1 MASRWGRVFG
11 KRWRWLGLAVIASL
25 FLGKPRLARA
35 TDCVVGPSTYC
46 AAQSCGVW
54 YQPPNN
60 CSQVSQHCVYVDS
73 SDPSDPNYPV
83 SYNDCRKDNTG
94 CHWSTAY
101 DRCEPN
107 PENSSGLCLI
117 CNDNTQVCTCTDA
130 YGTPLPCCYYCSD
143 GSGCDSSGGGSPTP
157 TPSAPPA
164 CTPTYPEAPTPT
176 SPANGSTVYS
186 TSVTLHWQA
195 PSDWGTGCPSND
207 NHFLLNVVDYDTGHI
222 LTDSEGNPYNR
233 KVIDGA
239 VTSETVPLTGHEGH
253 EIGWRVIASN
263 GSYENQGARM
273 VFNVA
278 ATVAG
283 RVYLDADNTCST
295 AQAWT
300 NGGLTASLRG
310 TSYSDSVGSDGEF
323 GIISPPGTYT
333 LDMTVPSG
341 YICSS
346 GPLGTGC
353 FS

>member
-1 MASRWGRVFG
+1 LLVAIG
-11 KRWRWLGLAVIASL
+11 LGNWVIGAQKVKAEGS
-25 FLGKPRLARA
+25 
-35 TDCVVGPSTYC
+35 CVVGPGVYC
-46 AAQSCGVW
+46 AADTCGVW
-54 YQPPNN
+54 YQPPDN
-60 CSQVSQHCVYVDS
+60 CLTQ
-73 SDPSDPNYPV
+73 SDQCWHYDPTDLRETAYEDPNKQGGGP
-83 SYNDCRKDNTG
+83 TG
-94 CHWSTAY
+94 HHFPACDQTIDCHWDPVY
-101 DRCEPN
+101 KCVPN
-107 PENSSGLCLI
+107 GTNTTCLWCYNAQSS
-117 CNDNTQVCTCTDA
+117 CTCTDA

-143 GSGCDSSGGGSPTP
+143 GSGCDGGGGGSPTP

-186 TSVTLHWQA
+186 ASVTLHWQA

-207 NHFLLNVVDYDTGHI
+207 NHFLLNVVDDDTGHY

-239 VTSETVPLTGHEGH
+239 VTSETVPLAGHEGH

-273 VFNVA
+273 AFNVA

-283 RVYLDADNTCST
+283 RVYLDADNNCST
-295 AQAWT
+295 SQPS
-300 NGGLTASLRG
+300 NFGGGLTASLRG
-310 TSYSDSVGSDGEF
+310 TSYGDSVGSDGEF

-333 LDMTVPSG
+333 LDMTVPNG